1 MSYLRLRQDREYF
14 EGESETYAYESSD
27 EAANGYLCIHDE
39 SSTPP
44 DQDNQPHRM
53 SVEDFYELMVS
64 VLKTT
69 DLDTEQVDEV
79 AGALNRK
86 RTHDRKQMQEFMA
99 RSDRRAGR
107 LQRLQSEVEECLVC
121 NGQESRCHHHEQ
133 MASAIIENRD
143 PWADS

>member
-1 MSYLRLRQDREYF
+1 MSYLRLRQDRECF
-14 EGESETYAYESSD
+14 KGESETYAYKSID

-53 SVEDFYELMVS
+53 PVEDFYELMIS

-69 DLDTEQVDEV
+69 DLDAEQVDEV

-86 RTHDRKQMQEFMA
+86 RTHDRKQMQEFIA
-99 RSDRRAGR
+99 RSNRRRNR
-107 LQRLQSEVEECLVC
+107 LQRLRSESEKCPECDEERRC
-121 NGQESRCHHHEQ
+121 GQHEQ
-133 MASAIIENRD
+133 MAKSIAENRD
-143 PWADS
+143 PWDRP